1 LGLRNA
7 EHAEY
12 DPHAATLLIAPVSC
26 PVPGRPEGAP
36 RLSGA
41 QTIRLRPG
49 SLASRIYRR
58 LEIDEEF
65 FCNYELDP
73 AFQADLQAAG
83 LQLVGFDG
91 NGLARVVE
99 LDDHPFFIATLF
111 LPQLAS
117 SEGRPHPLITP
128 YLEAVAAG
136 LAG

>member
-12 DPHAATLLIAPVSC
+12 DPDAATLLIAPVSC

-41 QTIRLRPG
+41 QPICLRPG
-49 SLASRIYRR
+49 SLVSRIYRQ

-65 FCNYELDP
+65 FCNYELNP
-73 AFQADLQAAG
+73 AFQDELQAAG
-83 LQLVGFDG
+83 LQLVGVDE

-99 LDDHPFFIATLF
+99 LDGHPFFVATLF

-117 SEGRPHPLITP
+117 SEDRPHPLIAA
-128 YLEAVAAG
+128 YLDAVAARQPG
-136 LAG
+136 

>member
-1 LGLRNA
+1 LGLRDA
-7 EHAEY
+7 GHAEY
-12 DPHAATLLIAPVSC
+12 DSHAATLLIAPVSC

-49 SLASRIYRR
+49 SLVSRTYQR

-83 LQLVGFDG
+83 LQLVGVDE
-91 NGLARVVE
+91 NALARVVE
-99 LDDHPFFIATLF
+99 LDDHPFFVATLF

-117 SEGRPHPLITP
+117 TEGRPHPLITA

>member
-7 EHAEY
+7 GHAEY

-41 QTIRLRPG
+41 QAIRLRPS
-49 SLASRIYRR
+49 SLVSRIYQR
-58 LEIDEEF
+58 LEIDEDF
-65 FCNYELDP
+65 FCNYELNP

-83 LQLVGFDG
+83 LQLVGVDE

-99 LDDHPFFIATLF
+99 LDDHPFFVATLF
-111 LPQLAS
+111 LPQLTS
-117 SEGRPHPLITP
+117 SEGRPHPLMAA
-128 YLEAVAAG
+128 YLETA
-136 LAG
+136 LARSR